1 MRIFFRVAIIFLFA
15 LFLASCKQKAQNTS
29 PIADCVVTPKVSPV
43 EIYSDVEKNEKT
55 NYELSVF
62 TEPTQLSIIE
72 QSGDLLKVKFS
83 DGGSK
88 KTGWISLKDVTLT
101 KEIFDKTVNLVID
114 GDENAK
120 ILFEHSFYMFSNA
133 EAVEKLTKLLADLH
147 LKDRLQ
153 KENWEDDAALQNF
166 VSLILPK
173 FQKVTDFSPDT
184 TNPLHILL
192 PYANE
197 EILFLFDDMSDYY
210 DSDGRS
216 CLMLATK
223 FENIAAVKYLYKKIK
238 ANNFSGLTHKD
249 NEGRALVN
257 YIDNCKNDEIRE
269 MLALCRYDVPSLVS
283 QCVEY
288 LAQTQN
294 DRELAAEALTEMSE
308 DKQTILLTQQEF
320 ARGDTPIVLRQ
331 AQMFLPDGT
340 TTEVN
345 SCDTVEIVELLSD
358 RYGEQPYNSL
368 FEYDEYNPDSAQR
381 YYTRYNYYLV
391 RFKDKVGILSGSALA
406 HDEITMGAHFYSSAE
421 LDGVKL
427 YVNYKYIK
435 HIFTNESEYFVDLY
449 EYDLKTE
456 QLRKLETGFAENEMH
471 FESRPISL
479 GNQDFMRNFTLV
491 KSFPFKMNEQN
502 YYFCAFSFNPF
513 SWAPNRSLYHFY
525 AVRDD
530 GTAFLLGTFGN
541 SEYVQHCAE
550 VNSDFKASLD
560 EDSALPELT
569 MFEYGY
575 KSRNWVTGE
584 EEGPFTN
591 TFKFKLNADLMQF
604 YETGIEFEDYLP
616 EF

>member
-101 KEIFDKTVNLVID
+101 KEIFDKTVNLAID

-120 ILFEHSFYMFSNA
+120 ILFEHSFCMFSNA

-153 KENWEDDAALQNF
+153 KENWEDDAVLKNF

-197 EILFLFDDMSDYY
+197 LILSWFDNMRAY
-210 DSDGRS
+210 DSEGRS
-216 CLMLATK
+216 CLMLAVK
-223 FENIAAVKYLYKKIK
+223 AENVEAVKYFYKKIK
-238 ANNFSGLTHKD
+238 ANNFSGLSHKD
-249 NEGRALVN
+249 NEGRALAD
-257 YIDNCKNDEIRE
+257 YIDNCKNDAIKE
-269 MLALCRYDVPSLVS
+269 MLDLCRYDVPSLVS
-283 QCVEY
+283 QCLGY
-288 LAQTQN
+288 LIQTQN

-320 ARGDTPIVLRQ
+320 ARGDTPIVVRQ
-331 AQMFLPDGT
+331 TQMFLPDGT
-340 TTEVN
+340 TTELN

-358 RYGEQPYNSL
+358 RYDKQPYNSL

-381 YYTRYNYYLV
+381 YYTRYNFYLV

-435 HIFTNESEYFVDLY
+435 HI
-449 EYDLKTE
+449 
-456 QLRKLETGFAENEMH
+456 
-471 FESRPISL
+471 
-479 GNQDFMRNFTLV
+479 
-491 KSFPFKMNEQN
+491 
-502 YYFCAFSFNPF
+502 
-513 SWAPNRSLYHFY
+513 
-525 AVRDD
+525 
-530 GTAFLLGTFGN
+530 
-541 SEYVQHCAE
+541 
-550 VNSDFKASLD
+550 
-560 EDSALPELT
+560 
-569 MFEYGY
+569 
-575 KSRNWVTGE
+575 
-584 EEGPFTN
+584 
-591 TFKFKLNADLMQF
+591 
-604 YETGIEFEDYLP
+604 
-616 EF
+616 

>member
-83 DGGSK
+83 AGGSK
-88 KTGWISLKDVTLT
+88 KTGWISLKDITLT
-101 KEIFDKTVNLVID
+101 KEIFDKTVNLALD

-120 ILFEHSFYMFSNA
+120 ILFEHEFEHFSNE
-133 EAVEKLTKLLADLH
+133 EAVERLPPLLERFGDKLQFADF
-147 LKDRLQ
+147 D
-153 KENWEDDAALQNF
+153 NSEDVF
-166 VSLILPK
+166 VSFVLPK
-173 FQKVTDFSPDT
+173 FQDIAGLAPNT
-184 TNPLHILL
+184 TNPLHLL
-192 PYANE
+192 IPFANE
-197 EILFLFDDMSDYY
+197 QILSFFDKNDMGGY
-210 DSDGRS
+210 DSEGHS
-216 CLMLATK
+216 CLMLAVK
-223 FENIAAVKYLYKKIK
+223 AENVEAVKYFYEKMKYYDTFLELKQ
-238 ANNFSGLTHKD
+238 ND
-249 NEGRALVN
+249 NEGLSIID
-257 YIDNCKNDEIRE
+257 YIDNCQNDAIKE

-435 HIFTNESEYFVDLY
+435 HIYTNESEYFVDLY

-491 KSFPFKMNEQN
+491 KSFPFKLNEQN

>member
-1 MRIFFRVAIIFLFA
+1 MRNFFRVTTIFLLAF
-15 LFLASCKQKAQNTS
+15 FLASCKQKTQNTS
-29 PIADCVVTPKVSPV
+29 PIDDCVVTPNVSPV

-101 KEIFDKTVNLVID
+101 KEIFDKTVNLVLND
-114 GDENAK
+114 DENAK
-120 ILFEHSFYMFSNA
+120 ILFQHSFYRFSNA
-133 EAVEKLTKLLADLH
+133 EAVEKLTKLLDDLH

-153 KENWEDDAALQNF
+153 KENWEDDAVLHNF
-166 VSLILPK
+166 VYLVLPK

-223 FENIAAVKYLYKKIK
+223 SENIAAVKYLYKKIK
-238 ANNFSGLTHKD
+238 ANNFSGLSHKD
-249 NEGRALVN
+249 NEGRSIID
-257 YIDNCKNDEIRE
+257 YIDDCQNDAIKE
-269 MLALCRYDVPSLVS
+269 MLALCRYDVPSLIS

-308 DKQTILLTQQEF
+308 DKQTILLTQREF
-320 ARGDTPIVLRQ
+320 GQSEKAIVVRQ
-331 AQMFLPDGT
+331 SEMFLPDGT
-340 TTEVN
+340 KALLNPADE
-345 SCDTVEIVELLSD
+345 VEIVRRLSD
-358 RYGEQPYNSL
+358 NL
-368 FEYDEYNPDSAQR
+368 VEYDEYKSESSEK

-391 RFKDKVGILSGSALA
+391 RFKDKVGIVGGSALC
-406 HDEITMGAHFYSSAE
+406 HGELPMGAHWGISAKT
-421 LDGVKL
+421 DTIKL
-427 YVNYKYIK
+427 FVNYKYINY
-435 HIFTNESEYFVDLY
+435 IYTNESEYFADLY
-449 EYDLKTE
+449 EYDFKTE
-456 QLRKLETGFAENEMH
+456 KMRKLDTGFVENEMH
-471 FESRPISL
+471 FESEPISL
-479 GNQDFMRNFTLV
+479 GINRDWLSLSQF
-491 KSFPFKMNEQN
+491 EQFYLKGN
-502 YYFCAFSFNPF
+502 DSYLCVFEYCPF
-513 SWAPNRSLYHFY
+513 SWAENLECYAIY

-530 GTAFLLGTFGN
+530 GTAFCLGRFGSSDEEYAEMNN
-541 SEYVQHCAE
+541 SYRLQMSETTGEPEFLE
-550 VNSDFKASLD
+550 VFN
-560 EDSALPELT
+560 
-569 MFEYGY
+569 YGY
-575 KSRNWVTGE
+575 WSHNLETGE
-584 EEGPFTN
+584 KENPFTISQSYR
-591 TFKFKLNADLMQF
+591 FDADTMR
-604 YETGIEFEDYLP
+604 FEEDGDAEIVDYLP

>member
-29 PIADCVVTPKVSPV
+29 PIADCVVFPNFPAPVFSDAEETEQIASKVPV
-43 EIYSDVEKNEKT
+43 YT
-55 NYELSVF
+55 EL
-62 TEPTQLSIIE
+62 TIIE
-72 QSGDLLKVKFS
+72 QSGEHLKVKFK
-83 DGGSK
+83 DEDHAE
-88 KTGWISLKDVTLT
+88 KTGYVPLTFVTLNT
-101 KEIFDKTVNLVID
+101 EIFDKTVNLALD

-120 ILFEHSFYMFSNA
+120 ILFEHEFEHFSNE
-133 EAVEKLTKLLADLH
+133 EAVERLPPLLERFGDKLQTADL
-147 LKDRLQ
+147 D
-153 KENWEDDAALQNF
+153 NNEDVF
-166 VSLILPK
+166 VSLVLPK

-197 EILFLFDDMSDYY
+197 DILFLFDDMSDYY

-223 FENIAAVKYLYKKIK
+223 SENIAAVKYLYKKIK

-249 NEGRALVN
+249 NEGRALVD

-269 MLALCRYDVPSLVS
+269 MLALCRYDVSSLVS

-308 DKQTILLTQQEF
+308 GKQTILLTQQEF
-320 ARGDTPIVLRQ
+320 ARRDTPIVLRQ

-358 RYGEQPYNSL
+358 RYDKQPYNSL

-435 HIFTNESEYFVDLY
+435 
-449 EYDLKTE
+449 
-456 QLRKLETGFAENEMH
+456 QAGC
-471 FESRPISL
+471 
-479 GNQDFMRNFTLV
+479 NF
-491 KSFPFKMNEQN
+491 
-502 YYFCAFSFNPF
+502 C
-513 SWAPNRSLYHFY
+513 
-525 AVRDD
+525 
-530 GTAFLLGTFGN
+530 
-541 SEYVQHCAE
+541 
-550 VNSDFKASLD
+550 
-560 EDSALPELT
+560 
-569 MFEYGY
+569 
-575 KSRNWVTGE
+575 
-584 EEGPFTN
+584 
-591 TFKFKLNADLMQF
+591 
-604 YETGIEFEDYLP
+604 
-616 EF
+616 